1 MNPKTTQELWDSMRV
16 PITDWSWSHLEPA
29 THFKMHACDMCRW
42 FKMPQHTSIPLNPI
56 KPHWIPLNHRGW
68 WLSPHWLRVW
78 NLTNPQVQSRESA
91 ARNRGVRGFLGPR
104 RWVNCTGEHRGLGL
118 EVGSTVHFFF
128 YILFLKGDQIRLEA
142 ILDRRVPGF
151 FANKKH
157 CDFRNHR
164 RIWLWNHA
172 ATLQEYLGL
181 GLTPASSQMSSY
193 SHPNQEDSGMFTLG
207 WGLQEYR
214 VFGPDHALSA
224 SHPLR
229 ICQGWSLGP
238 GSWRYLERVPYY
250 VSSVLPNCTESKYL
264 YVCKWRPRMVNAS
277 ISLASSIQTDGFDNQ
292 ASQNLMVEKFIFLL
306 M

>member
-118 EVGSTVHFFF
+118 EDGSTVQHFFF

-181 GLTPASSQMSSY
+181 GLTPASSQMI
-193 SHPNQEDSGMFTLG
+193 PNVELFTSQPRRL
-207 WGLQEYR
+207 WHVHFR
-214 VFGPDHALSA
+214 MALSA
-224 SHPLR
+224 SPVR
-229 ICQGWSLGP
+229 IP

-292 ASQNLMVEKFIFLL
+292 MVEKIIFLPHVNDFPKYL
-306 M
+306 MAKD